1 MSPLSPAS
9 AQAIARLRAYVPPPT
24 LYQTLPTSR
33 RAAVLLLLFADRRGD
48 LRVVLTVRSAM
59 LKTFAG
65 HVAFPGGKAD
75 SPHETPAQTARREAF
90 EEIGLPLEPLPHSF
104 TIEHLA
110 ELPLSLAATNL
121 GVRPCVAL
129 LNSPTGGNYEP
140 LVPRLDPNEVQ
151 SVFAVPL
158 ERFLRVRYGADGE
171 RVDPESVDGVP
182 WYTGSWVPWNGS
194 KWKMNEFQ
202 APVWSSS
209 SLTRHRVWGMTA
221 RILIDAARI
230 AYGRDPEF
238 SFVDRVG
245 DEDMIKILLDK
256 GEMGKEKDRA
266 ESSMIYNKAQLARV
280 KKREE
285 NL

>member
-1 MSPLSPAS
+1 
-9 AQAIARLRAYVPPPT
+9 
-24 LYQTLPTSR
+24 
-33 RAAVLLLLFADRRGD
+33 
-48 LRVVLTVRSAM
+48 
-59 LKTFAG
+59 
-65 HVAFPGGKAD
+65 
-75 SPHETPAQTARREAF
+75 
-90 EEIGLPLEPLPHSF
+90 
-104 TIEHLA
+104 
-110 ELPLSLAATNL
+110 
-121 GVRPCVAL
+121 
-129 LNSPTGGNYEP
+129 
-140 LVPRLDPNEVQ
+140 
-151 SVFAVPL
+151 
-158 ERFLRVRYGADGE
+158 
-171 RVDPESVDGVP
+171 
-182 WYTGSWVPWNGS
+182 
-194 KWKMNEFQ
+194 MNEFQ